1 MALKESSRR
10 KRKELSPRQMKLIKA
25 RAEGKTYKQ
34 AAIEAGYSSKH
45 AAQNGY
51 QALSQIRGRVQDLL
65 DRQGLDENTAIEK
78 YLKPLLEARET
89 VFFQKNGKV
98 TATRKVEALAIR
110 LNALKE
116 LFLLHGSYAP
126 RDPKEA
132 AQFGI
137 KVVVVDI
144 PRPPRNAIDVTPRV
158 AGGNDTPPKPDNN
171 GHD

>member
-1 MALKESSRR
+1 MAANKSGKT

-25 RAEGKTYKQ
+25 RAEGKTYAQ
-34 AAIEAGYSSKH
+34 AAIEAGYSPKH

-65 DRQGLDENTAIEK
+65 ERNGLDENTAIEK

-116 LFLLHGSYAP
+116 LFLLHSSYAP
-126 RDPKEA
+126 RDPKPVE
-132 AQFGI
+132 QFGN
-137 KVVVVDI
+137 KVIIVDI
-144 PRPPRNAIDVTPRV
+144 PRPPRNAIDVTPPV
-158 AGGNDTPPKPDNN
+158 IGGNGKPPTDNN

>member
-1 MALKESSRR
+1 MASKRVGRR

-25 RAEGKTYKQ
+25 RAEGKTYAQ
-34 AAIEAGYSSKH
+34 AAIEAGYSPKH

-78 YLKPLLEARET
+78 YLKPLLEAERT
-89 VFFQKNGKV
+89 VFFQRDGKI
-98 TATRKVEALAIR
+98 TQRAKIAALEIR
-110 LNALKE
+110 LAALKE

-137 KVVVVDI
+137 KVIVVDI
-144 PRPPRNAIDVTPRV
+144 PGPARETINITPKPN
-158 AGGNDTPPKPDNN
+158 GTPPADNN